1 LTNRTRAGADRRLG
15 RLAVDADLISEMGRQ
30 AIYMTIVASLP
41 AMLTG
46 MTVGL
51 LVSLIQ
57 SITSVQEQTL
67 AFVPKIIATL
77 GVTIVALPWIVSLM
91 LEYTID
97 LYMGIPFRF

>member
-1 LTNRTRAGADRRLG
+1 M
-15 RLAVDADLISEMGRQ
+15 DADLISEMGRQ

-46 MTVGL
+46 MAVGL

-67 AFVPKIIATL
+67 AFVPKIVATL

-91 LEYTID
+91 LEYTVD